1 MANDSSLRRD
11 LLENL
16 AGLICLFLFVVIVVS
31 LLYLEVT
38 EQKTIQNRW
47 LDMILVFLIREI
59 GGLVVSRVRN
69 NSA

>member
-1 MANDSSLRRD
+1 MADDSSLRRD

-59 GGLVVSRVRN
+59 GGLVVSRIRN